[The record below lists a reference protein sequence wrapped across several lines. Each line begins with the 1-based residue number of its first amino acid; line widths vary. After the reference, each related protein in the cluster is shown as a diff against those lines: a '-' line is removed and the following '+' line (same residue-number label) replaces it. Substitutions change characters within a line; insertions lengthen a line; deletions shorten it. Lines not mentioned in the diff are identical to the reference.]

1 MGAVSLIFNS
11 VLMYNYTSFSPI
23 QNALRAC
30 SRKVTAM
37 MSALFARSTVLL
49 MSLGLPAA
57 SVRMDG
63 TGEQWSQ
70 RHYHVLVS
78 IELHVYQTSE

>member
-1 MGAVSLIFNS
+1 
-11 VLMYNYTSFSPI
+11 
-23 QNALRAC
+23 
-30 SRKVTAM
+30 M

-49 MSLGLPAA
+49 MLLGLPAA

>member
-1 MGAVSLIFNS
+1 MGAVSLIFDW
-11 VLMYNYTSFSPI
+11 VLMYNYASVSPT

-30 SRKVTAM
+30 SRKVTVM

-57 SVRMDG
+57 NVRMDG